1 MTSRTPQPEIV
12 NMNATMS
19 EDATPPERPLRLGLI
34 CNSCLQPLWIRKAL
48 GDLVSAGIIEI
59 PMIAAP
65 DSSHQ
70 SVFSRFGT
78 IPGDVWKGRSHWF
91 YRFYLSL
98 DGAVSKRRPDA
109 MSKGPLEEIAPLSS
123 RVVIAVERTGSEIR
137 LTPTQV
143 DAIASHDLD
152 VVFCSGL
159 IVEGIDELSLARG
172 GVWTAECS
180 GNPLHRDGGQAFWE
194 VVEGATILKV
204 ELRRQYVSLDKQK
217 VLCRSIVPVHLPED
231 RWSVGGASNRLL
243 WVASTLLGRKLKEFH
258 RHGLRSLKECGD
270 TGSGAPESFVSQ
282 PPPGNRKMVRF
293 AIKRTAQRI
302 RAWAQDK
309 TGSDQWGLGY
319 RFNESVEARFGI
331 SGFTK
336 MLPPKDRFWADPFP
350 VKDKDR
356 FFIFMEEFPYSSNK
370 GHISVIE
377 MDGAGRWSEP
387 VKIVERDY
395 HLSYPCVFKWEG
407 TYYMIP
413 ESGSNRTVEL
423 YKCVRFPFEWKFDR
437 VMIDD
442 IQAADP
448 TLALIGGTWWLF
460 AGTRPYNVL
469 TDDNY
474 MELSLFSADSPFGP
488 WKPHKS
494 NPVKSDTR
502 SSRPAGN
509 LFYWNGGLYRPA
521 QDCSKDYGYAVSI
534 NRVTELTHEQF
545 SEEEVSKILPEW
557 IPGSKLIHTL
567 NSCEGLTVIDTMNR
581 TLKI

>member
-1 MTSRTPQPEIV
+1 MTSRTTQPEIV
-12 NMNATMS
+12 NMNAAMS
-19 EDATPPERPLRLGLI
+19 EEATTPERPLRLGLI

-65 DSSHQ
+65 DSSRK
-70 SVFSRFGT
+70 SLFSQFGN
-78 IPGDVWKGRSHWF
+78 ILGDLWRGRSHWF

-98 DGAVSKRRPDA
+98 DGAVSSRRPDA
-109 MSKGPLEEIAPLSS
+109 ITTGPLEEIAPMSS
-123 RVVIAVERTGSEIR
+123 RVVIGPEGTASEIR
-137 LTPTQV
+137 LTPMQV

-159 IVEGIDELSLARG
+159 MVEGIDELSLARG
-172 GVWTAECS
+172 GVWTAEYS
-180 GNPLHRDGGQAFWE
+180 GNSLQWDGGQAFWE
-194 VVEGATILKV
+194 VVGGATILKV
-204 ELRRQYVSLDKQK
+204 EIRRQDVSLDKRQ
-217 VLCRSIVPVHLPED
+217 VLCRSIIPVHLPED
-231 RWSVGGASNRLL
+231 RWSIGGASNRLL
-243 WVASTLLGRKLKEFH
+243 WVASTLLGRKLKDLH

-270 TGSGAPESFVSQ
+270 TGSGNPALFTPQ
-282 PPPGNRKMVRF
+282 PPPENRKMVRL
-293 AIKRTAQRI
+293 AMKLTAQRL

-319 RFNESVEARFGI
+319 RFSESVEERFGI
-331 SGFTK
+331 GGFTK

-350 VKDKDR
+350 VKDKDG
-356 FFIFMEEFPYSSNK
+356 FFIFMEEFPYSSNR
-370 GHISVIE
+370 GHISVIQ
-377 MDGAGRWSEP
+377 MDGAGRWREP

-395 HLSYPCVFKWEG
+395 HLSYPCVFKWEE

-423 YKCVRFPFEWKFDR
+423 YKCVRFPFDWEFDR

-448 TLALIGGTWWLF
+448 TLALIGGNWWLF

-488 WKPHKS
+488 WKPHKN
-494 NPVKSDTR
+494 NPVKSDVR

-509 LFYWNGGLYRPA
+509 LFYWKGGLYRPA
-521 QDCSKDYGYAVSI
+521 QDCSRDYGYAVSI

-581 TLKI
+581 TLKV